1 MALHALLDE
10 DLVVPRLEARDRA
23 GVLREMIAKLEA
35 RHKAVAGQGLL
46 EKLLEREEMGTT
58 AIGRG
63 VAIPHCRTKTLKS
76 PLLLLGLSK
85 EGVAFEAV
93 DDKLAHVFFLLISP
107 QDNPDAGLRLLAAI
121 AALNRGSRTLTGKLL
136 KTSTAAEAID
146 ILKAEEEKTLA

>member
-1 MALHALLDE
+1 VALHALLDE
-10 DLVVPRLEARDRA
+10 DLVVPRLEGRDRA
-23 GVLREMIAKLEA
+23 GVLREMTARLEA

-63 VAIPHCRTKTLKS
+63 VAIPHCRTKKLRS

-85 EGVAFEAV
+85 EGVAFESV
-93 DDKLAHVFFLLISP
+93 DGELVHVFFLLISP

-121 AALNRGSRTLTGKLL
+121 AALNRGSRALAGKLL
-136 KTSTAAEAID
+136 KAATSAEAID
-146 ILKAEEEKTLA
+146 ILKAEEERTLA